1 MSFCQA
7 CPVHSSAPASEPLS
21 HFQFLDALR
30 GIAILAVMLLHFC
43 ERGTAAGNPYG
54 HRWIWPIVSHGYL
67 GVQLF
72 FVVSGYCITMAAYRS
87 ASRPAPALHFL
98 YRRARRIFPPYWASI
113 ALTVLLSAGT
123 IFFAR
128 RTWDSVFPL
137 RPLDWLLNLILL
149 QEPFG
154 APDVQLVYWSL
165 SIEIQFYLIIAL
177 CASRIKYAEVALVA
191 VSLVCLVVKGASSIP
206 TTGTVLRYWHEFACG
221 IAAFYWTTQS
231 HRFRLTPWLLMGCVA
246 LAAAT
251 ACWPHSGVVQADG
264 RFHEGIRFLVC
275 LGIGSLLVLFYP
287 HDSAMLRFRTVR
299 TLARVGTISYS
310 LYLTHVLIGTRVF
323 NLGARVTGLD
333 EVWWLVYAALSFAS
347 AMLIGSVFF
356 RYCEEPW
363 LGSPLRRP
371 TKELSTVQFQSQS

>member
-1 MSFCQA
+1 MGTD
-7 CPVHSSAPASEPLS
+7 PSADP
-21 HFQFLDALR
+21 
-30 GIAILAVMLLHFC
+30 G
-43 ERGTAAGNPYG
+43 
-54 HRWIWPIVSHGYL
+54 
-67 GVQLF
+67 
-72 FVVSGYCITMAAYRS
+72 VVSEERAVVSAAAHLPRLQHQS
-87 ASRPAPALHFL
+87 AKSQGVWGTG
-98 YRRARRIFPPYWASI
+98 PPEVA
-113 ALTVLLSAGT
+113 
-123 IFFAR
+123 
-128 RTWDSVFPL
+128 
-137 RPLDWLLNLILL
+137 
-149 QEPFG
+149 QEPVFHYTNPT
-154 APDVQLVYWSL
+154 PDLP
-165 SIEIQFYLIIAL
+165 FH
-177 CASRIKYAEVALVA
+177 AE
-191 VSLVCLVVKGASSIP
+191 P
-206 TTGTVLRYWHEFACG
+206 RQ
-221 IAAFYWTTQS
+221 TTQS